1 MCWCLKLTLLRPWFS
16 WVVYLNSQKSILICY
31 LLCGL
36 YGGKNIPNQT
46 KGTIF
51 LVQSRTNID
60 QYIPSIFFLLVL
72 FFCFAANGPK
82 KRKRG
87 RDPYCKRLVPCNY
100 TIFYSDLVIIEDLRK
115 DIFWGGG
122 GKGGEEGGGKGEKRG
137 YCRWLSSRPCS
148 NNIISILSILHNIQP
163 TGNEQRQT
171 YHLWGGIVLIY
182 WQTLFSY

>member
-1 MCWCLKLTLLRPWFS
+1 MG
-16 WVVYLNSQKSILICY
+16 
-31 LLCGL
+31 GL

-51 LVQSRTNID
+51 LVQSRTVID
-60 QYIPSIFFLLVL
+60 QYKPSIFFLL
-72 FFCFAANGPK
+72 CCQWSK
-82 KRKRG
+82 KRNWG
-87 RDPYCKRLVPCNY
+87 HGPYCKRLVPCYY
-100 TIFYSDLVIIEDLRK
+100 TIFYSHLVINEDLRK
-115 DIFWGGG
+115 DILGGG

-148 NNIISILSILHNIQP
+148 NNIISILSILSILHNIQP
-163 TGNEQRQT
+163 TGNEQRQN